1 MRVPL
6 IILAIF
12 LFKLSSASEIIP
24 FIEIETAEDWRKAVA
39 LSKQENKLLFVDAYA
54 DWCTYCHQ
62 LDKEVYTDQE
72 VISYFTQHFINIK
85 FDTESG
91 YGILLAEEF
100 GVVSLPTLLF
110 LSPDESIFQ
119 KIEGFVPAPTLLAYG
134 MQSLD
139 DFTKLPA
146 LEEKYDNLLTSK
158 EENIELIRILE
169 TKNYEKAVA
178 IAKNHLDLLNIDDYT
193 KNIENLW
200 LASRFENQVNS
211 VPYYYIKGHKSEI
224 IDAHGEEEY
233 KDYFK
238 TVYNDNL
245 ELAIKYGEEG
255 LLNQLVKDV
264 IPEFL
269 PEFEIAEAAFIT
281 KKLYFGQREEVEK
294 YKFEVQ
300 AYLNN
305 QVSEENRISFLFNNA
320 LEIIENSENEALREF
335 SAELLTNATLED
347 STHFEA
353 TALLGY
359 VKGLLGEFSIAI
371 ETLNKSKTLAQ
382 TAEQKE
388 MAENLLAAVEEM
400 RKN

>member
-24 FIEIETAEDWRKAVA
+24 FIEIKTAEDWKKAVA
-39 LSKQENKLLFVDAYA
+39 LAKQENKLLFVDAYA
-54 DWCTYCHQ
+54 DWCAYCHQ
-62 LDKEVYTDQE
+62 LDKEVYTDPE
-72 VISYFTQHFINIK
+72 VIAYFTQSFINVK

-91 YGILLAEEF
+91 HGILLAEEF
-100 GVVSLPTLLF
+100 GVVSLPTLFF
-110 LSPDESIFQ
+110 LSPDESVFQ
-119 KIEGFVPAPTLLAYG
+119 TIEGFVPAPTLLAYG
-134 MQSLD
+134 TQSLD

-178 IAKNHLDLLNIDDYT
+178 IAKSHLDLLNVDDYT
-193 KNIENLW
+193 QNIENLW

-211 VPYYYIKGHKSEI
+211 VPYSYIKSHKSEI
-224 IDAHGEEEY
+224 MAAHGEEEY

-245 ELAIKYGEEG
+245 ELAIKYGEEK

-269 PEFEIAEAAFIT
+269 PEFEIAEASFIT

-305 QVSEENRISFLFNNA
+305 QVSAEGRIDFLFNNA

-359 VKGLLGEFSIAI
+359 VKGLLGEFSVAI
-371 ETLNKSKTLAQ
+371 ETLNKSKMLAQ

-400 RKN
+400 RKD

>member
-1 MRVPL
+1 
-6 IILAIF
+6 
-12 LFKLSSASEIIP
+12 
-24 FIEIETAEDWRKAVA
+24 VA
-39 LSKQENKLLFVDAYA
+39 LAKQENKLLFVDAYA
-54 DWCTYCHQ
+54 DWCAYCHQ
-62 LDKEVYTDQE
+62 LDKEVYTDPE
-72 VISYFTQHFINIK
+72 VIAYFTQSFINVK

-91 YGILLAEEF
+91 HGILLAEEF
-100 GVVSLPTLLF
+100 GVVSLPTLFF
-110 LSPDESIFQ
+110 LSPDESVFQ
-119 KIEGFVPAPTLLAYG
+119 TIEGFVPAPTLLAYG
-134 MQSLD
+134 TQSLD

-178 IAKNHLDLLNIDDYT
+178 IAKSHLDLLNVDDYT
-193 KNIENLW
+193 QNIENLW

-211 VPYYYIKGHKSEI
+211 VPYSYIKSHKSEI
-224 IDAHGEEEY
+224 MAAHGEEEY

-245 ELAIKYGEEG
+245 ELAIKYGEEK

-269 PEFEIAEAAFIT
+269 PEFEIAEASFIT

-305 QVSEENRISFLFNNA
+305 QVSAENRFPFQQCIGNN
-320 LEIIENSENEALREF
+320 
-335 SAELLTNATLED
+335 
-347 STHFEA
+347 
-353 TALLGY
+353 
-359 VKGLLGEFSIAI
+359 
-371 ETLNKSKTLAQ
+371 
-382 TAEQKE
+382 
-388 MAENLLAAVEEM
+388 
-400 RKN
+400 

>member
-24 FIEIETAEDWRKAVA
+24 FIEIKTAEDWKKAVA
-39 LSKQENKLLFVDAYA
+39 LAKQENKLLFVDAYA
-54 DWCTYCHQ
+54 EWCTYCHQ

-119 KIEGFVPAPTLLAYG
+119 TIEGFVPAPTLLAYG
-134 MQSLD
+134 TQSLD
-139 DFTKLPA
+139 DFTKLPE

-178 IAKNHLDLLNIDDYT
+178 IAKNHLDLLNVDDYT
-193 KNIENLW
+193 QNIENLW

-211 VPYYYIKGHKSEI
+211 VPYFYIKSHKSEI

-245 ELAIKYGEEG
+245 ELAIKYGEEK

-294 YKFEVQ
+294 YKFELQ

-305 QVSEENRISFLFNNA
+305 QVSEEGRINFLFNNA
-320 LEIIENSENEALREF
+320 LEIIENSENQELREF
-335 SAELLTNATLED
+335 SAELLTDAILIDTK
-347 STHFEA
+347 HFEA

-359 VKGLLGEFSIAI
+359 VKGLLGEFSVAI